1 MHASIRAQVVS
12 SSTRIHRTM
21 PGCRRPRIL
30 QCQRYALCRA
40 KFAQQLN
47 GRCFEDIHNIF
58 ASVLILVHALA
69 QISKDLKLEKVLL
82 AHKQVRAAC
91 GALSL
96 SVGWPSQNT
105 SDRLVPCI
113 RKNK

>member
-1 MHASIRAQVVS
+1 M
-12 SSTRIHRTM
+12 
-21 PGCRRPRIL
+21 
-30 QCQRYALCRA
+30 QCQRYALCGA

-47 GRCFEDIHNIF
+47 CSRCSEDIHNIF

-82 AHKQVRAAC
+82 AHKQVHVAPY
-91 GALSL
+91 GAL

-105 SDRLVPCI
+105 SDWLVPCI
-113 RKNK
+113 RINN